1 MENETDRRSFFGK
14 IALAGAGAAAA
25 SASRTH
31 AQAKPKLPETDLIRV
46 GAVALGDNSHLNYEI
61 WAPMINPIGNKSWPV
76 GRTTRML
83 ITHCWDPRPELA
95 QAFAQK
101 YKCEAVKNY
110 YDMVGKVDGM
120 IFGGFNECKWWPKLT
135 KPYLEAGIP
144 CYINRPFAYS
154 MKDAREMCELSK
166 KHNAPIL
173 CTDEREYIQQAIV
186 ARAKMGELL
195 SQGRTILGAHS
206 TNAAGEW
213 SQHGVHGLYFLL
225 AVLGMDVETAGYQ
238 ADGWWKEKT
247 PTATVQHYGQLTL
260 QYRGV
265 AIEGAGE
272 SKQPFVVSQLQTW
285 PRADVSFRL
294 YHDLGWWDI
303 AHEHTE
309 GDNSFP
315 RYFYLFYPT
324 VIAMQR
330 MFETRKMQWSH
341 DYILQKT
348 KIFLTAFKSHLE
360 HKGALIPVD
369 DLPDDWEA
377 PSPYADWIDERIFG

>member
-1 MENETDRRSFFGK
+1 METESTRRSF
-14 IALAGAGAAAA
+14 IEAVALAGSAALAAGTA
-25 SASRTH
+25 T
-31 AQAKPKLPETDLIRV
+31 AQTAPKLPTTELLRIGV
-46 GAVALGDNSHLNYEI
+46 VALGDNSHMNYDI
-61 WAPMINPIGNKSWPV
+61 WAPMFNSPGVKSWPV

-83 ITHCWDPRPELA
+83 ITHCWDSKPELA
-95 QAFAQK
+95 EAFAK
-101 YKCEAVKNY
+101 KFKCEAVKKY
-110 YDMVGKVDGM
+110 DDMVGKVDGM
-120 IFGGFNECKWWPKLT
+120 VFAGFNECKWWPKLT
-135 KPYLEAGIP
+135 RPYLEAGIP

-154 MKDAREMCELSK
+154 MKDAKYMVDLSK
-166 KHNAPIL
+166 KYNAPIL

-186 ARAKMGELL
+186 GRAKVEELL
-195 SQGRTILGAHS
+195 SQKRAIIGAHS
-206 TNAAGEW
+206 TNASGEW

-225 AVLGMDVETAGYQ
+225 AVFGMDVELAGYQ
-238 ADGWWKEKT
+238 ADGWWREAT

-265 AIEGAGE
+265 KIEGAGE
-272 SKQPFVVSQLQTW
+272 SKTPFLVSQIQQW
-285 PRADVSFRL
+285 PRADITLRL

-309 GDNSFP
+309 GDNWFP

-330 MFETRKMQWSH
+330 MFETRTMQWSH
-341 DYILQKT
+341 EYILQKT

-369 DLPDDWEA
+369 SLPDEWEA
-377 PSPYADWIDERIFG
+377 PSPYANWIDERIFG